1 MKKYKLFITLAASLF
16 LTSSCYDLDVYP
28 EDQLSS
34 GTFFQ
39 TQDHADQIM
48 MGVYSQMQ
56 SDDIFG
62 RQFGLDCLGGIGSGY
77 DPASYA
83 VIGRGTYNSTSGLV
97 TGKFKNLYEG
107 IARAN
112 ILLQN
117 VDRCDMSDELKLRY
131 KAEARFMRA
140 LYYFTLMDFFG
151 PVPVYDESTIVAE
164 DFMNMLEPRKSL
176 EEVRKFIIDDLDNA
190 DTYLPT
196 EWDASN
202 AGRATKAAAMS
213 LKGKVL
219 LYAKEYEAA
228 KECFEA
234 VVTNKEGKYGEKEL
248 YPDYAGLFK
257 PGGDE
262 SSEMIFAIQNI
273 GGVGQDFGMPT
284 TFYMGSRASYGSCW
298 NNVMASIDFV
308 DSYECK
314 DGKPFDWNDYFEG
327 YNENIDIRKEVL
339 YAKLDNSK
347 KVVTYP
353 ASREKLLEMY
363 ENRDPRMKA
372 SIILPYTH
380 YAGWVKNA
388 PKDTEFILLEKQGD
402 AHENNGFIRVNQNY
416 QLYLWRK
423 FVAEGNM
430 DGAIN
435 NRTDTPI
442 NFPIIRL
449 ADVYLMLA
457 ECYNQMENGDQE
469 KAVYY
474 INKVR
479 NRASVNMPEINN
491 GKPWMEA
498 RTKEEVFAR
507 IRHERAVELAAEGWS
522 FSDMRRWGLLEEVA
536 GPVKDIVNKKLYD
549 RVVNERDYLW
559 PIPQDEIDKNPNLR
573 PNNPGW

>member
-97 TGKFKNLYEG
+97 TGKFKNLYEA

-314 DGKPFDWNDYFEG
+314 NGKPFDWNDYFEG

-353 ASREKLLEMY
+353 ASRDKLLEMY

-435 NRTDTPI
+435 NRADTPI

-491 GKPWMEA
+491 GDSWMEA

>member
-219 LYAKEYEAA
+219 LYTKEYEAA

-353 ASREKLLEMY
+353 ASHEKLLEMY

-435 NRTDTPI
+435 NRADTPI

>member
-353 ASREKLLEMY
+353 ASHEKLLEMY

-435 NRTDTPI
+435 NRADTPI

-536 GPVKDIVNKKLYD
+536 GPGKDIVN
-549 RVVNERDYLW
+549 NERDYLW

>member
-62 RQFGLDCLGGIGSGY
+62 RQFGLDCLGSIGSGY

-314 DGKPFDWNDYFEG
+314 DGKPFNWNDYFEG

-491 GKPWMEA
+491 GDSWMEA

>member
-435 NRTDTPI
+435 NRADTPI

-479 NRASVNMPEINN
+479 NRTSVNMPEINN

>member
-151 PVPVYDESTIVAE
+151 PVPVYDENTIVAE

-353 ASREKLLEMY
+353 ASHEKLLEMY

-435 NRTDTPI
+435 NRADTPI

>member
-435 NRTDTPI
+435 NRADTPI

-498 RTKEEVFAR
+498 RPKEEVFAR

>member
-140 LYYFTLMDFFG
+140 LYFFTLMDFFG

-435 NRTDTPI
+435 NRADTPI

-479 NRASVNMPEINN
+479 NRTSVNMPEINN

>member
-77 DPASYA
+77 APASYA

-314 DGKPFDWNDYFEG
+314 NGKPFDWNDYFEG

-353 ASREKLLEMY
+353 ASRDKLLEMY

-435 NRTDTPI
+435 NRADTPI

-491 GKPWMEA
+491 GDSWMEA

>member
-1 MKKYKLFITLAASLF
+1 M
-16 LTSSCYDLDVYP
+16 
-28 EDQLSS
+28 
-34 GTFFQ
+34 
-39 TQDHADQIM
+39 
-48 MGVYSQMQ
+48 
-56 SDDIFG
+56 
-62 RQFGLDCLGGIGSGY
+62 
-77 DPASYA
+77 
-83 VIGRGTYNSTSGLV
+83 
-97 TGKFKNLYEG
+97 
-107 IARAN
+107 
-112 ILLQN
+112 
-117 VDRCDMSDELKLRY
+117 
-131 KAEARFMRA
+131 
-140 LYYFTLMDFFG
+140 
-151 PVPVYDESTIVAE
+151 
-164 DFMNMLEPRKSL
+164 
-176 EEVRKFIIDDLDNA
+176 
-190 DTYLPT
+190 
-196 EWDASN
+196 
-202 AGRATKAAAMS
+202 
-213 LKGKVL
+213 
-219 LYAKEYEAA
+219 
-228 KECFEA
+228 
-234 VVTNKEGKYGEKEL
+234 
-248 YPDYAGLFK
+248 FK

-314 DGKPFDWNDYFEG
+314 DGKPFNWNDYFEG

-435 NRTDTPI
+435 NRADTPI

-491 GKPWMEA
+491 GDSWMEA

>member
-314 DGKPFDWNDYFEG
+314 NGKPFDWNDYFEG

-353 ASREKLLEMY
+353 ASRDKLLEMY

-435 NRTDTPI
+435 NRADTPI

-479 NRASVNMPEINN
+479 NRTSVNMPEINN
-491 GKPWMEA
+491 GDSWMEA

>member
-140 LYYFTLMDFFG
+140 LYYSTLMDFFG

-164 DFMNMLEPRKSL
+164 DFMNMLEPRKNL

-347 KVVTYP
+347 KVVTYS

-435 NRTDTPI
+435 NRADTPI

>member
-314 DGKPFDWNDYFEG
+314 NGKPFDWNDYFEG

-353 ASREKLLEMY
+353 ASRDKLLEMY

-380 YAGWVKNA
+380 YAGLVKNA

-435 NRTDTPI
+435 NRADTPI

-491 GKPWMEA
+491 GDSWMEA

>member
-62 RQFGLDCLGGIGSGY
+62 RQFALDCLGGIGSGY

-151 PVPVYDESTIVAE
+151 PVPVYDENTIVAE

-176 EEVRKFIIDDLDNA
+176 EEVRKLSIDDLDNA

-314 DGKPFDWNDYFEG
+314 NGEPFDWNDYFEG

-435 NRTDTPI
+435 NRADTPI

-491 GKPWMEA
+491 GDSWMEA

>member
-314 DGKPFDWNDYFEG
+314 NGKPFDWNDYFEG

-435 NRTDTPI
+435 NRADTPI

-479 NRASVNMPEINN
+479 NRANVNMPEINN
-491 GKPWMEA
+491 GDSWMEA

>member
-151 PVPVYDESTIVAE
+151 PVPVYDENTIVAE

-213 LKGKVL
+213 LKVKCYSMPRSMKLPKNVL
-219 LYAKEYEAA
+219 
-228 KECFEA
+228 
-234 VVTNKEGKYGEKEL
+234 
-248 YPDYAGLFK
+248 
-257 PGGDE
+257 
-262 SSEMIFAIQNI
+262 
-273 GGVGQDFGMPT
+273 
-284 TFYMGSRASYGSCW
+284 R
-298 NNVMASIDFV
+298 
-308 DSYECK
+308 
-314 DGKPFDWNDYFEG
+314 
-327 YNENIDIRKEVL
+327 
-339 YAKLDNSK
+339 
-347 KVVTYP
+347 
-353 ASREKLLEMY
+353 LL
-363 ENRDPRMKA
+363 
-372 SIILPYTH
+372 
-380 YAGWVKNA
+380 
-388 PKDTEFILLEKQGD
+388 
-402 AHENNGFIRVNQNY
+402 
-416 QLYLWRK
+416 
-423 FVAEGNM
+423 
-430 DGAIN
+430 
-435 NRTDTPI
+435 
-442 NFPIIRL
+442 
-449 ADVYLMLA
+449 
-457 ECYNQMENGDQE
+457 
-469 KAVYY
+469 
-474 INKVR
+474 
-479 NRASVNMPEINN
+479 
-491 GKPWMEA
+491 
-498 RTKEEVFAR
+498 
-507 IRHERAVELAAEGWS
+507 
-522 FSDMRRWGLLEEVA
+522 
-536 GPVKDIVNKKLYD
+536 
-549 RVVNERDYLW
+549 
-559 PIPQDEIDKNPNLR
+559 
-573 PNNPGW
+573 

>member
-314 DGKPFDWNDYFEG
+314 NGKPFNWNDYFEG

-353 ASREKLLEMY
+353 ASLEKLLEMY

-435 NRTDTPI
+435 NRADTPI

-491 GKPWMEA
+491 GDSWMEA

>member
-314 DGKPFDWNDYFEG
+314 NGKPFDWNDYFEG
-327 YNENIDIRKEVL
+327 YNENIDPQIR
-339 YAKLDNSK
+339 N
-347 KVVTYP
+347 
-353 ASREKLLEMY
+353 
-363 ENRDPRMKA
+363 
-372 SIILPYTH
+372 
-380 YAGWVKNA
+380 
-388 PKDTEFILLEKQGD
+388 
-402 AHENNGFIRVNQNY
+402 
-416 QLYLWRK
+416 
-423 FVAEGNM
+423 
-430 DGAIN
+430 
-435 NRTDTPI
+435 
-442 NFPIIRL
+442 
-449 ADVYLMLA
+449 
-457 ECYNQMENGDQE
+457 
-469 KAVYY
+469 
-474 INKVR
+474 
-479 NRASVNMPEINN
+479 
-491 GKPWMEA
+491 
-498 RTKEEVFAR
+498 
-507 IRHERAVELAAEGWS
+507 
-522 FSDMRRWGLLEEVA
+522 
-536 GPVKDIVNKKLYD
+536 
-549 RVVNERDYLW
+549 
-559 PIPQDEIDKNPNLR
+559 
-573 PNNPGW
+573 

>member
-314 DGKPFDWNDYFEG
+314 NGKPFDWNDYFEG

-353 ASREKLLEMY
+353 ASRDKLLEMY

-435 NRTDTPI
+435 NRADTPI

-479 NRASVNMPEINN
+479 NRANVNMPEINN
-491 GKPWMEA
+491 GDSWMEA

>member
-39 TQDHADQIM
+39 TQDHEDQIM

-435 NRTDTPI
+435 NRADTPI

-479 NRASVNMPEINN
+479 NRTSVNMPEINN

>member
-62 RQFGLDCLGGIGSGY
+62 RQFGLDCLGGIGSGH

-435 NRTDTPI
+435 NRADTPI

-491 GKPWMEA
+491 GDSWMEA

>member
-298 NNVMASIDFV
+298 NNVMAPIDFV

-314 DGKPFDWNDYFEG
+314 NGKPFDWNDYFEG

-353 ASREKLLEMY
+353 ASRDKLLEMY

-435 NRTDTPI
+435 NRADTPI

-491 GKPWMEA
+491 GDSWMEA